1 MFGLLCVGGA
11 FITSI
16 SLCSVLGIS
25 YGPVHTSLPFLL
37 LALGVD
43 DNFLIMASW
52 KEIHSRKSNR
62 NKPLEEKIALM
73 LGHAGSAISI
83 TSLTDVV
90 AFVIGASTVSLN
102 KLDYFKDVLEL

>member
-1 MFGLLCVGGA
+1 MCVGGA
-11 FITSI
+11 FIVSI
-16 SLCSVLGIS
+16 CVCSVLGVP

-52 KEIHSRKSNR
+52 KEIHTHKLNR
-62 NKPLEEKIALM
+62 NKPLEERIALM

-90 AFVIGASTVSLN
+90 AFIIGASTVRLN
-102 KLDYFKDVLEL
+102 LYFYLVRR

>member
-1 MFGLLCVGGA
+1 MGGA

-16 SLCSVLGIS
+16 SICSVLGIP

-52 KEIHSRKSNR
+52 KEIHADKSNR
-62 NKPLEEKIALM
+62 KKPLEERVALM
-73 LGHAGSAISI
+73 LGHVGSAISI

-90 AFVIGASTVSLN
+90 AFIIGASTVSLKRFSIN
-102 KLDYFKDVLEL
+102 TCPVRTR